1 MRLFNLTKT
10 RGLLAP
16 GLVLMLS
23 LQLMACSATQSTQKN
38 SQVKA
43 GATIVVGQ
51 TTQKHIRDQLGKP
64 DELHTDIDQSEI
76 WVYIYRVNIPFL
88 VSLIP
93 VVGDIADAVELAHK
107 DRELI
112 VQFNK
117 DGIVKKY
124 KVRSLD
130 Q

>member
-1 MRLFNLTKT
+1 MRLFNLTKP
-10 RGLLAP
+10 RGLLAL
-16 GLVLMLS
+16 GLALLLS

-38 SQVKA
+38 SHVKA
-43 GATIVVGQ
+43 DATIVVGQ

-76 WVYIYRVNIPFL
+76 WIYSYRVNIPFI

-93 VVGDIADAVELAHK
+93 VVGDIADTVELAHK

>member
-1 MRLFNLTKT
+1 MRLFNFMKCK
-10 RGLLAP
+10 GLLKSSLALIL
-16 GLVLMLS
+16 GLH
-23 LQLMACSATQSTQKN
+23 LMACSATHSPKKN
-38 SQVKA
+38 SNAKA
-43 GATIVVGQ
+43 DANIVIGQ
-51 TTQKHIRDQLGKP
+51 TTQKQIRDQLGKP
-64 DELHTDIDQSEI
+64 DEQHTDDDKSEI
-76 WVYIYRVNIPFL
+76 WIYIYRVNVPIL

-93 VVGDIADAVELAHK
+93 IVGDIADAVELAHK

>member
-1 MRLFNLTKT
+1 MRLFNLTKC
-10 RGLLAP
+10 RGLLKSS
-16 GLVLMLS
+16 LTIILS
-23 LQLMACSATQSTQKN
+23 LHLMACSATQSTQKN
-38 SQVKA
+38 SNVKA
-43 GATIVVGQ
+43 GANIAIGQ
-51 TTQKHIRDQLGKP
+51 TTQKQIRDQLGKP
-64 DELHTDIDQSEI
+64 DELHTEDDHSEI
-76 WVYIYRVNIPFL
+76 WIYIYRVKVPFL

-93 VVGDIADAVELAHK
+93 VVGDIADTVELAHK

-117 DGIVKKY
+117 DGIAKKY